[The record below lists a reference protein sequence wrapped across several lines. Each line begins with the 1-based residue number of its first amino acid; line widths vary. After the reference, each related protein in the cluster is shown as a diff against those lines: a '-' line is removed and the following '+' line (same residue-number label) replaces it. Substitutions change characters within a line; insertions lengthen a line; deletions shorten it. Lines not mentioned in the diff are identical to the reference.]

1 MKWIIVFIYWL
12 ITWVLKYI
20 INFFELIWH
29 LDTKHFSYYGT
40 HFLTIKDIKET
51 EIEISIFKTND
62 GFNFIERVVYW
73 CVGK

>member
-12 ITWVLKYI
+12 ITWLIKYL
-20 INFFELIWH
+20 INFFEMIWH
-29 LDTKHFSYYGT
+29 LDFKHFSYYGT

-51 EIEISIFKTND
+51 EIEISVTKTND
-62 GFNFIERVVYW
+62 GFNIIERLIYW